1 MLAVS
6 PELINSVE
14 INTQAFMTLSKIAF
28 SSLER
33 LATLN
38 LNATRLAFEEGTSG
52 FASLLQTKDA
62 REQQK
67 VLGATPGKATN
78 GAAAYLQGV
87 QEIAADTQ
95 SEVTKLVTSYF
106 SSQGRGANPSTGALK
121 GFELFKGFAQQIT
134 DMTAANAKVARD
146 ASARIASSAAS
157 LSKKDA

>member
-38 LNATRLAFEEGTSG
+38 LNATRLAFEEGTTG
-52 FASLLQTKDA
+52 FASMLQGKDA
-62 REQQK
+62 KKQQK
-67 VLGATPGKATN
+67 LLGATPEKATN
-78 GAAAYLQGV
+78 SAAYLQGV
-87 QEIAADTQ
+87 QEIAAETQ
-95 SEVTKLVTSYF
+95 SEVTKLITSYF
-106 SSQGRGANPSTGALK
+106 SSQGRGSDPSTGALK

-134 DMTAANAKVARD
+134 DMTAANTKVVGD
-146 ASARIASSAAS
+146 ATARISSATAA
-157 LSKKDA
+157 LARKGA

>member
-62 REQQK
+62 KKQQK

-78 GAAAYLQGV
+78 SAAAYLQGV

-121 GFELFKGFAQQIT
+121 GVELFKGFAQQIT
-134 DMTAANAKVARD
+134 DMTAANTKVVGD
-146 ASARIASSAAS
+146 ATARISSATTA
-157 LSKKDA
+157 LARKGA